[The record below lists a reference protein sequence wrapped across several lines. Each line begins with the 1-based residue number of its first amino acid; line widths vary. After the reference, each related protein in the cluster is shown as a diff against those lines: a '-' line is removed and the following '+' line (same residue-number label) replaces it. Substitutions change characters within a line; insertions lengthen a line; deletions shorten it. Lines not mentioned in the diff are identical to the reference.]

1 MFTIVELKVIVYFKQ
16 TGTATF
22 SIHYLSEQLA
32 DSAEETCLIFLLSQQ
47 LMKEFK
53 CPSEPSERIPLQ
65 MGFVMKKLR
74 KKGSFY
80 SRVVSRHAAS
90 NELSILTK

>member
-1 MFTIVELKVIVYFKQ
+1 
-16 TGTATF
+16 
-22 SIHYLSEQLA
+22 
-32 DSAEETCLIFLLSQQ
+32 
-47 LMKEFK
+47 MKEFK
-53 CPSEPSERIPLQ
+53 CPSEQSERIPLE

>member
-1 MFTIVELKVIVYFKQ
+1 MFN
-16 TGTATF
+16 
-22 SIHYLSEQLA
+22 LSFE
-32 DSAEETCLIFLLSQQ
+32 SAINEGIQMSL
-47 LMKEFK
+47 
-53 CPSEPSERIPLQ
+53 SEPSERIPLQ

-90 NELSILTK
+90 NELSILTKSLL